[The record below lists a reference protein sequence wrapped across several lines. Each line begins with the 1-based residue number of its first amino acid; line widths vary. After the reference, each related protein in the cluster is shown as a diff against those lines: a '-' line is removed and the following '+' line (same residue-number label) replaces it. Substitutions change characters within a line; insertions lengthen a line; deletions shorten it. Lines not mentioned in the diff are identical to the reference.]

1 MEKVIR
7 KRRVRTARPKMSP
20 DTWALAI
27 FVLLTIL
34 APLAFGAVDR
44 LVQIGLLLLLGLGI
58 WISPPA
64 LVRPGRV
71 GNALIVAGMVVL
83 VLKEFGPFQLFGST
97 SWRTTLSVSY
107 GVIFPWTHH
116 PEPSRALDGMLAGIV
131 AIVWFLWVRTLALDR
146 SRRTVMLWGMLA
158 SAAIVSV
165 VSFVTRGI
173 DPDAIYG
180 LRYTPGWVGFG
191 PFPNRNHTACFLA
204 MGVAIGAGCA
214 GWAGVRRHYR
224 MLAVALALSVVAFA
238 GLLATQSRGG
248 VVVLAAGLGIFFLLV
263 ILRFPNVR
271 TIAIVAGSVL
281 LLAAIGLGF
290 GAQVMARF
298 GSKEGGEVSTMMR
311 VHIWQDTLRV
321 WKDAPI
327 FGHGIGTFTQIFP
340 MYQEVAT
347 GESIVLHPESSWLQ
361 WLVEIGALPVLFAAC
376 AGLVYIAPRLR
387 LIYSENRS
395 VFMRAGPFAAAAVLI
410 IHSIF
415 DVPAHRWATA
425 GFGLAALALACAPGG
440 LAGLIPAPR
449 KAALVPVGI
458 AAFWALPFFT
468 DWPAWS
474 PLSLTRLLAR
484 EQTTPF
490 VSVNELEKSLR
501 YFPLNPTLHYS
512 IAMHQIDDPLN
523 RRTADWQRHFRIA
536 GRLMPGSWELAAMQA
551 RACLRVAPEMSVHYW
566 QIAVERAGHRAGEV
580 LGIGMQETA
589 RVRGSVATWEQY
601 ARVHPEFLLTYARN
615 VPDAAAR
622 EAVARWCSERA
633 STTNELGEEE
643 VNTFYSIVAER
654 GTREQFEDFCQRHP
668 DLRARDRV
676 RWINIFHKWEADAA
690 AWKIIAAEWPEPVLR
705 PAPTKDDSARLAA
718 TWDST
723 SSDMV
728 NAREYAEYLERTGQT
743 EDAHGVILDVAKRAN
758 AADWFLRK
766 AGRIR
771 AASGEFRE
779 AVELYLREKE
789 KPHAAR

>member
-1 MEKVIR
+1 MEKVVR
-7 KRRVRTARPKMSP
+7 KRRVRKARPEMSP
-20 DTWALAI
+20 DAWALAI
-27 FVLLTIL
+27 FMVLTIV

-64 LVRPGRV
+64 LLRPGRV
-71 GNALIVAGMVVL
+71 GNALIVAGVAVL
-83 VLKEFGPFQLFGST
+83 VLKEFGPAKIFGST
-97 SWRTTLSVSY
+97 SWRTTLSESY
-107 GVIFPWTHH
+107 GVVFPWTHN

-131 AIVWFLWVRTLALDR
+131 AIVWFLWVRTLALSRD
-146 SRRTVMLWGMLA
+146 RRTMMLWGMLA
-158 SAAIVSV
+158 SAAIVSI

-204 MGVAIGAGCA
+204 MGVVIGAGCA

-224 MLAVALALSVVAFA
+224 LLATALLLSVVAFA

-248 VVVLAAGLGIFFLLV
+248 VVVLAAGLGVFFLLV
-263 ILRFPNVR
+263 ILRFPSVR
-271 TIAIVAGSVL
+271 TIAIVTGSVL

-298 GSKEGGEVSTMMR
+298 GSREGGQVSTMMR

-321 WKDAPI
+321 WKDAPV

-361 WLVEIGALPVLFAAC
+361 WLVEIGALPVLFAAI
-376 AGLVYIAPRLR
+376 AGLGYIAPRLR

-395 VFMRAGPFAAAAVLI
+395 IFMRAGPFAAAAVLI
-410 IHSIF
+410 VHSLF

-440 LAGLIPAPR
+440 LGGLLPATR

-458 AAFWALPFFT
+458 AVFWALPFFT

-474 PLSLTRLLAR
+474 PLSLTRLLTR
-484 EQTTPF
+484 EQMTPF

-501 YFPLNPTLHYS
+501 YFPLNPALHDS
-512 IAMHQIDDPLN
+512 IALHQIDDPLN
-523 RRTADWQRHFRIA
+523 RRSAEWQRHFRIA
-536 GRLMPGSWELAAMQA
+536 TRLMPNSWEFAAMRA

-566 QIAVERAGHRAGEV
+566 QVAIERAGHRAGEI

-601 ARVHPEFLLTYARN
+601 TWVHPEFLLTYARN

-622 EAVARWCSERA
+622 EAVARWCTERA
-633 STTNELGEEE
+633 NTTTELGEEE

-654 GTREQFEDFCQRHP
+654 GTREQFEQFCQRHT
-668 DLRARDRV
+668 DLRARDHV
-676 RWINIFHKWEADAA
+676 MWINILHKWESDAA
-690 AWKIIAAEWPEPVLR
+690 AWEIIAAEWPDPPMR
-705 PAPTKDDSARLAA
+705 PAPAGVESPRLAGMWDA
-718 TWDST
+718 TPADA
-723 SSDMV
+723 V
-728 NAREYAEYLERTGQT
+728 NAREYAEYLERIGKT
-743 EDAHGVILDVAKRAN
+743 EEAHEVILKVAARAN
-758 AADWFLRK
+758 APDWFLRK
-766 AGRIR
+766 AGHIR
-771 AASGEFRE
+771 AASGDVRE
-779 AVELYLREKE
+779 AVELFLREKQ